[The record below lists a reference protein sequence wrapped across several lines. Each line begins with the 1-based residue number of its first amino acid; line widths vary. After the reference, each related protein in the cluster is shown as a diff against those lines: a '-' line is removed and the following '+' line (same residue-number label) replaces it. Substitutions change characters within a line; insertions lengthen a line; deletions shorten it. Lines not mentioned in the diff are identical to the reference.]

1 MDAARTLFEKI
12 WDLHLVAQPEGSAES
27 LLYVDWNLVHEGPF
41 YAFDGLKQEGRKV
54 RRPLQTLA
62 FADHYVPTL
71 KRELGTAGIADAE
84 ARTMVE
90 QLERNAAETRIVHFG
105 LAHPQQGIMHV
116 VGPELGFAQPGL
128 IISGADSHTSTYGA
142 FGALGFGVGASQVQH
157 ILATQTVWYRKPKSM
172 RIRADGALRPGVSAK
187 DLVLAIIGQIGIG
200 GAQGHV
206 IEYAGGA
213 VAGLSM
219 EGRMTLCNMSIE
231 AGARAGM
238 VAPDETT
245 YAYLRGRERAPQG
258 AQWDA
263 ALALWRSLPSD
274 ADAKFDREVTFD
286 ASRLEP
292 MATWGTAQD
301 EVAPLSGRIPDPA
314 SIADPERRARSEAAL
329 AYMQLR
335 PGTALRDVKVDRV
348 FIGSCTNA
356 RIEDLREAAKVAA
369 GRKAK
374 VPAIVVPGSMG
385 VKRAAEAEGLHEV
398 FLAAGFEWRA
408 PGCSMCTGSNG
419 DRVPAGERCAS
430 TSNRNFEGR
439 QGRGSRTHLVSP
451 ASAAAAAITGTL
463 GGGA

>member
-1 MDAARTLFEKI
+1 MAARTLFEKI
-12 WDLHLVAQPEGSAES
+12 WDLHLVAQPQGSAES

-41 YAFDGLKQEGRKV
+41 YAFDGLKQDGRPV
-54 RRPLQTLA
+54 RRPRQTLA

-84 ARTMVE
+84 ARVMVE
-90 QLERNAAETRIVHFG
+90 QLERNAAATNIVHFG
-105 LAHPQQGIMHV
+105 IAHPQQGIMHV

-128 IISGADSHTSTYGA
+128 LISGADSHTSTYGA

-157 ILATQTVWYRKPKSM
+157 ILATQTVWYKKPRNM
-172 RIRADGALRPGVSAK
+172 RVTVDGALPAKVTAK
-187 DLVLAIIGQIGIG
+187 DLILAIIGEIGIG
-200 GAQGHV
+200 GAAGHV
-206 IEYAGGA
+206 IEYAGSA
-213 VAGLSM
+213 IASLSM

-238 VAPDETT
+238 VAPDRTT
-245 YAYLRGRERAPQG
+245 YDYLRGREHAPKG
-258 AQWDA
+258 KHWDA
-263 ALALWRSLPSD
+263 ALALWQSLPTD
-274 ADAKFDREVTFD
+274 PGAKFDREVSLD
-286 ASRLEP
+286 AAALEP

-301 EVAPLSGRIPDPA
+301 EVAPLSGRVPDPQ
-314 SIADPERRARSEAAL
+314 SFADPERRARSEAAL
-329 AYMQLR
+329 SYMDLK
-335 PGTALRDVKVDRV
+335 PGTRLKDVKVDRV

-356 RIEDLREAAKVAA
+356 RIEDLREAALVVK
-369 GRKAK
+369 GRKAR

-451 ASAAAAAITGTL
+451 ATAAAVAISGTL
-463 GGGA
+463 AGDA

>member
-1 MDAARTLFEKI
+1 MAAPRTLFEKI

-41 YAFDGLKQEGRKV
+41 YAFDGLKQEGRAV
-54 RRPLQTLA
+54 RRPKQTLA

-84 ARTMVE
+84 ARVMVE
-90 QLERNAAETRIVHFG
+90 QLERNAAATQIVHFG
-105 LAHPQQGIMHV
+105 ISHPQQGIMHV

-142 FGALGFGVGASQVQH
+142 FGALGYGVGASQVQH
-157 ILATQTVWYRKPKSM
+157 ILATQTVWYKKPKTM
-172 RIRADGALRPGVSAK
+172 RIAAEGALRPGVSGK

-200 GAQGHV
+200 GAAGHV
-206 IEYAGGA
+206 IEYAGSA
-213 VAGLSM
+213 IAALSM
-219 EGRMTLCNMSIE
+219 EGRMTMCNMSIE
-231 AGARAGM
+231 AGARSGM
-238 VAPDETT
+238 IAPDQTT
-245 YAYLRGRERAPQG
+245 YAYLRGRERSPRGKA
-258 AQWDA
+258 WDE
-263 ALALWRSLPSD
+263 ALAFWKSLPSD
-274 ADAKFDREVTFD
+274 PGAKFDREVAID
-286 ASRLEP
+286 AAALEP

-301 EVAPLSGRIPDPA
+301 EVAPLSGRVPDPK
-314 SIADPERRARSEAAL
+314 SIADPERRARAEAAL
-329 AYMQLR
+329 AYMQLA
-335 PGTALRDVKVDRV
+335 PGTAMRDVRVDRV

-356 RIEDLREAAKVAA
+356 RIEDLRDAARVVK
-369 GRKAK
+369 GRKASI
-374 VPAIVVPGSMG
+374 PAIVVPGSMG
-385 VKRAAEAEGLHEV
+385 VKNAAEAEGLHEV

-451 ASAAAAAITGTL
+451 ATAAAVALSGRLAGE
-463 GGGA
+463 A